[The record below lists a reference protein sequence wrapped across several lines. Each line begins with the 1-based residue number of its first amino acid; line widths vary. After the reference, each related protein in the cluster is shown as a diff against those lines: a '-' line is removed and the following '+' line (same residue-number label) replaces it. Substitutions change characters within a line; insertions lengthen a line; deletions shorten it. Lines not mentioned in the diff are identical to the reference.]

1 MAAPAFQGSGQRLSA
16 FTLMDPTLFAF
27 ALGLGSAVTLAGANT
42 FVKAAK
48 DILGGRT
55 VMTATGSILMLP
67 AVFLTPLPNPKTW
80 IILGF
85 SLPAHWLYQTALVRA
100 LSRGD
105 LSLVFPVMR
114 GSAPMLTAIAAAIV
128 LGEHLSPLAITG
140 LVIASLAT
148 AMFALPE
155 KNFGGSRRVRN
166 SALLWAV
173 ATGAGVAIYNVIDAQ
188 GVRSGPTQWSFIVWL
203 FVLDWIGISTIMMVT
218 RGPKEFVASAQRA
231 LLPGIGAGVCSTIS
245 FSMALYGF
253 SIAPVAYMSA
263 MRETAVVFAA
273 IMGWWFLREGFGARR
288 TFAAVVM
295 ACGLTLLQ
303 FG

>member
-1 MAAPAFQGSGQRLSA
+1 V
-16 FTLMDPTLFAF
+16 DPGFFAF
-27 ALGLGSAVTLAGANT
+27 LLGMGSAVTLAGANT

-48 DILGGRT
+48 DILGGRA
-55 VMTATGSILMLP
+55 VMAITSALLALP
-67 AVFLTPLPNPKTW
+67 IAFFVPLPEPQTW
-80 IILGF
+80 TILAL

-114 GSAPMLTAIAAAIV
+114 GSAPLLTAIFAALA
-128 LGEHLSPLAITG
+128 LGEHLSALSIAG

-148 AMFALPE
+148 VIFALPE
-155 KNFGGSRRVRN
+155 KNFGGSHAVRN
-166 SALLWAV
+166 SALLWAI
-173 ATGAGVAIYNVIDAQ
+173 ATGACVAIYNVIDAQ
-188 GVRSGPTQWSFIVWL
+188 GVRSGSSQWSFIVWL
-203 FVLDWIGISTIMMVT
+203 FLLDWIGINAIALLT
-218 RGPKEFVASAQRA
+218 RGGRQFIASARA
-231 LLPGIGAGVCSTIS
+231 ALWPGMGAGACSLAS

-273 IMGWWFLREGFGARR
+273 LMGWWFLREGFGLRR
-288 TFAAVVM
+288 TFAAIIL
-295 ACGLTLLQ
+295 AGGLSLLQ

>member
-1 MAAPAFQGSGQRLSA
+1 
-16 FTLMDPTLFAF
+16 MDPTLFAF

-48 DILGGRT
+48 DILGGRA
-55 VMTATGSILMLP
+55 VMSLASAILAVP
-67 AVFLTPLPNPKTW
+67 AAFFTPLPNQQTW
-80 IILGF
+80 MILAL

-114 GSAPMLTAIAAAIV
+114 GSAPLLTAIVASLA
-128 LGEHLSPLAITG
+128 LGEHLSPLAIAG
-140 LVIASLAT
+140 LTIASLAT
-148 AMFALPE
+148 IVFALPE

-166 SALLWAV
+166 SALLWAL
-173 ATGAGVAIYNVIDAQ
+173 ATGACVAIYNVIDAQ
-188 GVRSGPTQWSFIVWL
+188 GVRAAPTQWSFIVWL
-203 FVLDWIGISTIMMVT
+203 FMLDWIGINAIAWLT
-218 RGPKEFVASAQRA
+218 RGRRQFMTSARA
-231 LLPGIGAGVCSTIS
+231 ALWPGIGAGVCTLIS

-253 SIAPVAYMSA
+253 SIAPVAYISA

-273 IMGWWFLREGFGARR
+273 VMGWWFLKEGFGARR
-288 TFAAVVM
+288 TFAAVVL
-295 ACGLTLLQ
+295 ASGLGLLQ

>member
-1 MAAPAFQGSGQRLSA
+1 M
-16 FTLMDPTLFAF
+16 
-27 ALGLGSAVTLAGANT
+27 TLAGANT
-42 FVKAAK
+42 FVKSAK

-55 VMTATGSILMLP
+55 VMTASSSILMLP
-67 AVFLTPLPNPKTW
+67 AVFFTPLPSPKTW

-114 GSAPMLTAIAAAIV
+114 GSAPLLTAVFAA
-128 LGEHLSPLAITG
+128 LFLEEHLPPLGIAG
-140 LVIASLAT
+140 LTVASLAT
-148 AMFALPE
+148 IMFALPE
-155 KNFGGSRRVRN
+155 KNFNGSHRVRN
-166 SALLWAV
+166 SALLWAM

-203 FVLDWIGISTIMMVT
+203 FVLDWMGISTIMLAT
-218 RGPKEFVASAQRA
+218 RGPREFVASARRA
-231 LLPGIGAGVCSTIS
+231 LWPGLAAGLCSLVS

-253 SIAPVAYMSA
+253 SVAPVAYISG

-273 IMGWWFLREGFGARR
+273 IMGWLFLREGFGARR
-288 TFAAVVM
+288 TLAAL
-295 ACGLTLLQ
+295 ALAAGLALLQ